1 MGALINLSLSVPVVA
16 GWGVWLAA
24 GLMMLVWARHAR
36 EANLRADAIRS
47 VARPVAARPKSGV
60 RPPKPAPVPID
71 AFGELQALLE
81 PQHDLSMARRP
92 GD

>member
-36 EANLRADAIRS
+36 EANLRADVVRS
-47 VARPVAARPKSGV
+47 VARPVAARPKSGE
-60 RPPKPAPVPID
+60 RPPKPAPAPVD

-81 PQHDLSMARRP
+81 SQADLTTARQP

>member
-24 GLMMLVWARHAR
+24 GLIMLVWARHAR
-36 EANLRADAIRS
+36 EANLRADVVRS
-47 VARPVAARPKSGV
+47 VARPVAARPV
-60 RPPKPAPVPID
+60 AARTPKPATAPID

-81 PQHDLSMARRP
+81 PQDDLSNARRA

>member
-24 GLMMLVWARHAR
+24 GLIMLVWARHAR
-36 EANLRADAIRS
+36 EANLRADVVRS
-47 VARPVAARPKSGV
+47 VARPVAARSV
-60 RPPKPAPVPID
+60 AARPPKPAPAPVD

-81 PQHDLSMARRP
+81 PQADLTPRDDRSAS
-92 GD
+92 